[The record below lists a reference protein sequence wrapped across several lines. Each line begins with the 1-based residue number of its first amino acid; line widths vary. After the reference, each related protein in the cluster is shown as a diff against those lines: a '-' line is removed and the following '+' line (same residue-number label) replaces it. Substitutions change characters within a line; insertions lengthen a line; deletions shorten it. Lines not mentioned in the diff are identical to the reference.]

1 MIAKREGKLT
11 GWKHY
16 FPGVASSLEQAVI
29 PWQFSKQKRVNMDS
43 RCEARVPEW
52 WLWLPTSGLCSFEWA
67 SLLGNNGSNWK
78 KSQESSLKAREVHFH
93 RTWKSIGQFVGPL
106 LKPSWGA
113 LCPYP
118 PLWDTGAEE
127 SGCWGWQ
134 MDQCPVLGHFTGK
147 TSPAGC
153 SGREESQLAL
163 LRRETLRTVP
173 GAKNNWVGPG
183 ARVWGYSTFPVPVQ
197 FTPVPQRNSPECILV
212 YTFKFISP
220 SFWRFAFQ
228 ELL

>member
-1 MIAKREGKLT
+1 MRQEYLSGDCDCPQVVCAALNERLSWETTVVIEKNPRNLH
-11 GWKHY
+11 WR
-16 FPGVASSLEQAVI
+16 LEKFI
-29 PWQFSKQKRVNMDS
+29 
-43 RCEARVPEW
+43 
-52 WLWLPTSGLCSFEWA
+52 
-67 SLLGNNGSNWK
+67 
-78 KSQESSLKAREVHFH
+78 
-93 RTWKSIGQFVGPL
+93 SIGPGRHKTICWPL

-113 LCPYP
+113 LCPHP
-118 PLWDTGAEE
+118 PLPGAEE

-183 ARVWGYSTFPVPVQ
+183 ARVWAYSTFPVPVQ
-197 FTPVPQRNSPECILV
+197 FTPVPQRNSPERILV

-220 SFWRFAFQ
+220 SFWRLAFQ